1 TLLFE
6 CLIHFFD
13 KLGFAIS
20 WIARFFPLGIF
31 RVVSLFSYQGAFI
44 TKSCFDNLRRHII
57 AAGKELLYHTRYVM
71 STSFLF
77 FIIVPFFEGR
87 EL

>member
-1 TLLFE
+1 LFE

-31 RVVSLFSYQGAFI
+31 RVVSLFSYQGAKI
-44 TKSCFDNLRRHII
+44 L
-57 AAGKELLYHTRYVM
+57 
-71 STSFLF
+71 
-77 FIIVPFFEGR
+77 
-87 EL
+87 